1 MGNLF
6 SDMGLNGM
14 NFGSMNLGGMN
25 LSSANL
31 SNGIQAGLNVVNQVG
46 NTVRKNGRERLNI
59 PANMNK
65 VNTVINNTVN
75 AAVMT
80 GGRRRKSKNVTR
92 RRR

>member
-6 SDMGLNGM
+6 SDMGFNGM
-14 NFGSMNLGGMN
+14 NFGGMN
-25 LSSANL
+25 LSGANL
-31 SNGIQAGLNVVNQVG
+31 TNGIATGLNIVNQVG
-46 NTVRKNGRERLNI
+46 NTARKNGRERLNI

-65 VNTVINNTVN
+65 VNTAVNTVVNNTVN
-75 AAVMT
+75 AAVMA